1 VSSGFRRAA
10 GGSVLASFSPVE
22 AMLLHSL
29 AAQLVELL
37 ADDQP
42 SAARSTDP
50 LASLLDFQ
58 GPVDPPADP
67 VLARLLPDAYRDD
80 EEAAA
85 DFRRYTEQGL
95 REGKVGN
102 AREVLDT
109 LAAGGLADM
118 EEGDAGEVSG
128 DDDVEAM
135 LNPDAA
141 NAWLRCLTDLR
152 LALATRLGIDED
164 DDERWERLPADDP
177 RLAMYDVYGWLG
189 FLQETLV
196 QALTRRV
203 R

>member
-1 VSSGFRRAA
+1 
-10 GGSVLASFSPVE
+10 VLASFSPVE

-42 SAARSTDP
+42 GAVRSTDP

-102 AREVLDT
+102 ARVVIDT
-109 LAAGGLADM
+109 LAAGGLA
-118 EEGDAGEVSG
+118 EAEDAASDDVAPG
-128 DDDVEAM
+128 DDTVETM
-135 LNPDAA
+135 LAA
-141 NAWLRCLTDLR
+141 EAAAAWLRCLTDLR

-196 QALTRRV
+196 QALSARAS
-203 R
+203 